1 MKNLRYSMIGPRWQ
15 SLFTL
20 LLDSVVTVFLSE
32 TYGDIVTEYLL
43 VNCASLLFKKKQQKQ
58 QSNQWADEFIFIVN

>member
-1 MKNLRYSMIGPRWQ
+1 MKNLRYSLIGPRWQ
-15 SLFTL
+15 GLFTL

-58 QSNQWADEFIFIVN
+58 QNNQWEDEFIFIVN